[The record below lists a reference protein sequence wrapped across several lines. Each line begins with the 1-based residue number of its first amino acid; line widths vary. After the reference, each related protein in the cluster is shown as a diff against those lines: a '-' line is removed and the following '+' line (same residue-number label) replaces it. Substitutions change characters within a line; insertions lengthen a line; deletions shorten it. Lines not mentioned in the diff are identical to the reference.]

1 MEQMNM
7 EIVKGKIFQELGGK
21 ISLLIV
27 VLIFFA
33 NFTAFILA
41 LANINMF
48 NLFRKLL
55 HFP

>member
-1 MEQMNM
+1 M